1 MFRLITKEQGI
12 FFTLLCLLSLF
23 VLFQSKSVLADSN
36 IYRDLVERGV
46 ATYEDGCRAISHFVD
61 VPAGT
66 MTFEEVV
73 AELKEKGI
81 IGRRWKYKADK
92 TLTRGM
98 MAYMICKVLKIKG
111 GLTMRVIN
119 AVKSGTSLICSSLK
133 IKNGLAVPDIG
144 MTKRYAYLEC
154 QYMGIVPIGHKKT
167 YLTGH
172 DLLALMYRV
181 EQRIKAEE
189 KKRKQ
194 GEEKRRKG

>member
-1 MFRLITKEQGI
+1 
-12 FFTLLCLLSLF
+12 
-23 VLFQSKSVLADSN
+23 
-36 IYRDLVERGV
+36 VERGV

-81 IGRRWKYKADK
+81 IGKRWKYKADK
-92 TLTRGM
+92 TLTRGI

-111 GLTMRVIN
+111 GLAMRVIDTTKRFAN
-119 AVKSGTSLICSSLK
+119 LICNKLK

-172 DLLALMYRV
+172 DLLALMYRI

-194 GEEKRRKG
+194 GEEKEKKKEKEKEGKVKYEESSE